1 MQKFSRDVSREGIRS
16 NDYNLNIPRYV
27 DSSESA
33 EHWDIYASMF
43 GGIPKAELDEL
54 NEFWMAFP
62 ELKKALFTDSDIPY
76 VTIAVDDIKSAIK
89 ENSDVVAFENAF
101 KSAFAS
107 FTSFLKTFLVDQM
120 EQVEISKE
128 ESILS
133 DDVFARLEAIPLV
146 DKYAAFQLL
155 DDDWTQ
161 IATDLEVIQTEG
173 RAAITKVDP
182 NIVIKKK
189 DGKDQEVQEGWI
201 GHIIPFDLVQST
213 LLKAESDE
221 LKQMENELA
230 EIPSEY
236 ESLLEALTEDQK
248 ESCKEIVTEEGDAFV
263 TKEVS
268 KKIKELK
275 KDHSEESVQ
284 LRKILEAVENVTKKE
299 KELKSQIKSKSA
311 ALQEKTKATIE
322 KLSDEEVVYLLEEK
336 WITPLVSSL
345 HKLPDTIVDGLV
357 SKLVALQSKYASTF
371 LEIEDE
377 ISETEKL
384 LAQMMDDLE
393 GSEYDMKGI
402 GEFRALLM
410 GEKDE

>member
-1 MQKFSRDVSREGIRS
+1 M
-16 NDYNLNIPRYV
+16 
-27 DSSESA
+27 
-33 EHWDIYASMF
+33 
-43 GGIPKAELDEL
+43 
-54 NEFWMAFP
+54 
-62 ELKKALFTDSDIPY
+62 
-76 VTIAVDDIKSAIK
+76 
-89 ENSDVVAFENAF
+89 
-101 KSAFAS
+101 
-107 FTSFLKTFLVDQM
+107 DQM

>member
-1 MQKFSRDVSREGIRS
+1 
-16 NDYNLNIPRYV
+16 
-27 DSSESA
+27 
-33 EHWDIYASMF
+33 
-43 GGIPKAELDEL
+43 
-54 NEFWMAFP
+54 
-62 ELKKALFTDSDIPY
+62 
-76 VTIAVDDIKSAIK
+76 
-89 ENSDVVAFENAF
+89 
-101 KSAFAS
+101 
-107 FTSFLKTFLVDQM
+107 
-120 EQVEISKE
+120 
-128 ESILS
+128 
-133 DDVFARLEAIPLV
+133 
-146 DKYAAFQLL
+146 
-155 DDDWTQ
+155 
-161 IATDLEVIQTEG
+161 
-173 RAAITKVDP
+173 
-182 NIVIKKK
+182 
-189 DGKDQEVQEGWI
+189 
-201 GHIIPFDLVQST
+201 
-213 LLKAESDE
+213 
-221 LKQMENELA
+221 MENELA